1 LTPPHQ
7 PRRVAG
13 DHATPRALPAHHY
26 RQGADR
32 LIGEPAAYLRR
43 AHDAGAQTAM
53 SPRLEADPL
62 LARFLGDGHIRR
74 LPMLGMP
81 EAREAMALL
90 REAVSVFMAAYEVA
104 G

>member
-1 LTPPHQ
+1 
-7 PRRVAG
+7 
-13 DHATPRALPAHHY
+13 
-26 RQGADR
+26 
-32 LIGEPAAYLRR
+32 
-43 AHDAGAQTAM
+43 M